1 MEKPKKRKVFYYYA
15 LQFQYTFKHDDDSV
29 YFAFSQPVTY
39 TDILNDLHSWEK
51 KMQPKSQL
59 NEKID
64 ILKKQVKQSGSQK
77 KIGNAKEEEK

>member
-1 MEKPKKRKVFYYYA
+1 MNGQQEASRNAVNQEGATKVEKPKKRKVFYYYA

-51 KMQPKSQL
+51 KMQPAKS
-59 NEKID
+59 
-64 ILKKQVKQSGSQK
+64 
-77 KIGNAKEEEK
+77 

>member
-1 MEKPKKRKVFYYYA
+1 MFYYYA

-39 TDILNDLHSWEK
+39 TDILGDLHAWEK

-59 NEKID
+59 NEKINN
-64 ILKKQVKQSGSQK
+64 LKKQVMNTTSQK
-77 KIGNAKEEEK
+77 KLPV

>member
-1 MEKPKKRKVFYYYA
+1 
-15 LQFQYTFKHDDDSV
+15 
-29 YFAFSQPVTY
+29 
-39 TDILNDLHSWEK
+39 
-51 KMQPKSQL
+51 MQPKSQL